1 MFYQNF
7 WRKSCIKLALGEELL
22 KSFPWKSEYKM
33 ALEANHQRGLLLSKY
48 YCSFKVIGL
57 RNSIILSKNNILG
70 NMIGSF

>member
-22 KSFPWKSEYKM
+22 KSFPWKSEFKM
-33 ALEANHQRGLLLSKY
+33 ALEANHQRGSLLSKY

-57 RNSIILSKNNILG
+57 RNSIMLSKNNIKG
-70 NMIGSF
+70 NMVGSF